1 MAVAHH
7 MAFKDVKKMKTSTLK
22 RMMARPTWADELALH
37 RVDCLGSNGLLD
49 NYEFM
54 QAKAEEFS
62 HEPLIPQPLLNGR
75 DLMALGWQAGKQLGA
90 VLTEVQNAQLEGIIS
105 NKNEALAWL
114 RANHAQP

>member
-1 MAVAHH
+1 MV
-7 MAFKDVKKMKTSTLK
+7 FKDVKKMKKSTLK

-62 HEPLIPQPLLNGR
+62 QQPLIPQPLLNGR
-75 DLMALGWQAGKQLGA
+75 DLITLGWQPGKHLGA
-90 VLTEVQNAQLEGIIS
+90 VLTEVQNAQLEGLIS
-105 NKNEALAWL
+105 TREEALEWL
-114 RANHAQP
+114 AAQGHHPEP